1 MEEVT
6 EAADLECT
14 TIETTA
20 EMVDI
25 KIGTVVAEEL
35 PRMMEVMLEVHL
47 VTTDTEAVMM
57 VRLGEEDMEAIATL
71 VTVIKDRET
80 LANEISV
87 NAMSG
92 KEILARG
99 TLDRET

>member
-6 EAADLECT
+6 EEADLECT
-14 TIETTA
+14 TIETAA

-35 PRMMEVMLEVHL
+35 PRMMEVMSEVHL

-92 KEILARG
+92 KEI
-99 TLDRET
+99 

>member
-6 EAADLECT
+6 EEADLECT

-25 KIGTVVAEEL
+25 KIGTVVVEEL
-35 PRMMEVMLEVHL
+35 PRMMEVMSEVHL

-71 VTVIKDRET
+71 VTAIKVRET

-92 KEILARG
+92 KEI
-99 TLDRET
+99 

>member
-14 TIETTA
+14 TIETTV

-35 PRMMEVMLEVHL
+35 PRMMEVMSEVHL

-71 VTVIKDRET
+71 VTAIKVRET

-92 KEILARG
+92 KEI
-99 TLDRET
+99 